1 MFRSFRMPPIIFTA
15 LCATFVS
22 TFCTSLEEFVLG
34 PPPKKIEVP
43 FSFPPTLS
51 PLNDLTLVSGQITA
65 AVGLPGGGGGAK
77 YLTRGVGAEKRK
89 HRCQSSITYLR
100 IFGGVFFSSKKSF
113 GSLRCRWEKQETRLK
128 EKFYRLLLL
137 PVLARKT
144 KKTNRN

>member
-65 AVGLPGGGGGAK
+65 AVELPGGRRRRKIFDEGG
-77 YLTRGVGAEKRK
+77 RGGKEEAPL
-89 HRCQSSITYLR
+89 SIFNYVPSF
-100 IFGGVFFSSKKSF
+100 FGGIFSALKKSF
-113 GSLRCRWEKQETRLK
+113 GSLRCRCEKQETRLK
-128 EKFYRLLLL
+128 ENFYRSLLL